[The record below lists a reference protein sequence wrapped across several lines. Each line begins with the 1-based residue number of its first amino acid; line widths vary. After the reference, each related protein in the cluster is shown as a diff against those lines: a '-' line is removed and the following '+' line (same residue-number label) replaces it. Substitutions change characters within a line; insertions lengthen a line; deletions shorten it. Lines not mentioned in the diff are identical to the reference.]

1 MRGKMTPIRKRWLI
15 AAMIAALLVC
25 ALLFHFTR
33 DRSYTE
39 VTIEGVEAHRQFES
53 ALRRHGIRFE
63 IAPNGKFFIHE
74 EIDTGSDPRLLDYRV
89 WRARAT
95 GVTTPVT
102 K

>member
-39 VTIEGVEAHRQFES
+39 VTIEIDKDLTSEIRANVMAAHKMVVDVESEGEKTMGTV
-53 ALRRHGIRFE
+53 ALKG
-63 IAPNGKFFIHE
+63 
-74 EIDTGSDPRLLDYRV
+74 LDQSE
-89 WRARAT
+89 AQD
-95 GVTTPVT
+95 
-102 K
+102 